1 MTVTITFSN
10 LLSNLLQQK
19 AKRLQISVEELA
31 TRLLEEA
38 LMHESVDT
46 SALATEEDSASLEAL
61 VAKIKAGPEGASKG
75 SPRWAPSDSNGFEQG
90 EKVGDKAYIEYLLA
104 NPPKGT
110 VTAEEWERLW
120 PQIEEEL
127 KALDPL
133 EPTFSEQS
141 MASV

>member
-61 VAKIKAGPEGASKG
+61 VEKIKAGPEVKT
-75 SPRWAPSDSNGFEQG
+75 RWAPSDSSGFEQG